1 MPNTFYHSEV
11 KGYPFGP
18 PPPPPQKKERDY
30 YYIRGALLIY
40 NLLLKF

>member
-11 KGYPFGP
+11 KGYPFG
-18 PPPPPQKKERDY
+18 PPQKKERDY

>member
-11 KGYPFGP
+11 KGYPFG
-18 PPPPPQKKERDY
+18 PPPPQKKERDY

>member
-11 KGYPFGP
+11 KGYPFG

>member
-11 KGYPFGP
+11 EGYPFGP
-18 PPPPPQKKERDY
+18 PPKKKERDY